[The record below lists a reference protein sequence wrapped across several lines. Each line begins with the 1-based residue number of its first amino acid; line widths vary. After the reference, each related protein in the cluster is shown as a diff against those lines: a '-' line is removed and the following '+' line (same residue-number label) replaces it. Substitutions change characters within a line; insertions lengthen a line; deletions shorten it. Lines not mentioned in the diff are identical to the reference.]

1 MYAYVASAK
10 RSNFALYQ
18 STFGTCS
25 ARLRDP
31 TTSILSCGRSIFS
44 ELELKTQ
51 SNLSP
56 FVSYPLEDDSNPPSL
71 GLANTS
77 HDTWIFSC
85 FATPYTLT
93 WPGLQNGLT
102 VKMEEII
109 DVFFEFKILLF

>member
-1 MYAYVASAK
+1 MYTYTK
-10 RSNFALYQ
+10 RSNFALYY

-109 DVFFEFKILLF
+109 DVFFEFKIFLF